1 MGPKE
6 RLSQEDI
13 KIVRQANLLLEQLN
27 AGSSLSCVEDINA
40 AVYVT
45 LFEGLCGEKL
55 HGVIQKPIS
64 REDEIQNIQLVIDI
78 LSRDILHTSLAHITG
93 RDVVDGNRESIL
105 NLLEIFGGLLEYI
118 LNKIDSDASTDG
130 EGDLEDLDDDPDA
143 VEPDVIDQILERELQ
158 RNYSLEG
165 SPERVTPKASPAR
178 RRLPLRSPKA
188 EPGRRTLF
196 SPSKPTKA
204 SELSPKKS
212 LSETEELIAAVNGSC
227 VAGKESMTS
236 TEQNSTNDLIKE
248 GENLERDLL
257 SDRYKPMKTSAEIR
271 EDLARHRRDLGL
283 LKDPFDDLIPVA
295 PEKDK
300 KQSNVKTSAPLSGDS
315 YKSLQDMVEV
325 TAAMAEEA
333 VSCSPNR
340 ARTILR
346 NMDSEYNIE
355 QFRSTHPSPKKTQH
369 KSPPRKTKSPAR
381 NSDDDFFSDSEL
393 NPSHA
398 KRKVSFMV
406 ERSTTSES
414 SPSFLR
420 SAPRYK
426 PKTKSAWTEK
436 KEGTKKPAPRPRQGP
451 TQRAGQC
458 RDSSLFDFEKN
469 PANFSYDEYLKKQFH
484 EIIDDVLSFDEAMP
498 NRYRSRNDQQKHH
511 TSKLGS
517 KSKGNYSISDTQRLL
532 KKESDVN
539 KRKVDFLQRIY
550 QEDLDELQNEAEYG
564 LSQDRRGAK
573 EVEEVY
579 KKKVLTGA
587 KKSAKPHETG
597 MKKKTPS
604 HKPSVCSK
612 AKRKSPSGV
621 TSVPKQKLT
630 IKDDEDILPVLLKEF
645 PHLHLS
651 LHTWHEL
658 WRKGIHQIEQVSRA
672 NQEVRRKKSK
682 AKAELE
688 EAEKRHEIMVNIMK
702 KEIEHGQR
710 MKEIKER
717 QKQTVAAKNL
727 IQEKRAQSVRSR
739 KYYDDYQVRM
749 RSKMLKRRTREEM
762 IFRKLFKDGL
772 DIQKDRVRELK
783 KYAKEQRDSQAS
795 TQRNEI
801 ESMENYYR
809 DQFEMLAE
817 SITKERKEILM
828 REKAQQKVLQQMKK
842 ELRQKME
849 TEIGQ
854 LQEQLVRDDDD
865 AYFRQLDADR
875 VIHNLQL
882 AKFHANNV

>member
-6 RLSQEDI
+6 RLNQEDI

-27 AGSSLSCVEDINA
+27 AGSSLGCVEDINA

-93 RDVVDGNRESIL
+93 REVVDGNRESIW

-130 EGDLEDLDDDPDA
+130 EGDLDELEDDPDA
-143 VEPDVIDQILERELQ
+143 VEPDVIDRILERELQ

-165 SPERVTPKASPAR
+165 SPDRLTPKASPIR
-178 RRLPLRSPKA
+178 RRSPIRSP
-188 EPGRRTLF
+188 ERGRRTLL
-196 SPSKPTKA
+196 SPSKLPQS
-204 SELSPKKS
+204 SEPSPKKS
-212 LSETEELIAAVNGSC
+212 LSETDDLIAAVNGNS
-227 VAGKESMTS
+227 AGVKETTAS
-236 TEQNSTNDLIKE
+236 TDQNSTNELIKE
-248 GENLERDLL
+248 GENLEKELL
-257 SDRYKPMKTSAEIR
+257 SDRYKPMKTAAQIR
-271 EDLARHRRDLGL
+271 EDLARHRRELGL
-283 LKDPFDDLIPVA
+283 TRDPFSDLVPVPA
-295 PEKDK
+295 TNDK
-300 KQSNVKTSAPLSGDS
+300 RQSNVKTGDVKGEES
-315 YKSLQDMVEV
+315 YKSLKDMVES

-333 VSCSPNR
+333 VNCSPNR

-346 NMDSEYNIE
+346 SMESDYNIE
-355 QFRSTHPSPKKTQH
+355 QFRSTYPSPKKTQS

-381 NSDDDFFSDSEL
+381 NSDDNFFSDSEL
-393 NPSHA
+393 NPSNA
-398 KRKVSFMV
+398 KRKVSFLV

-426 PKTKSAWTEK
+426 PKTKTAWTEK
-436 KEGTKKPAPRPRQGP
+436 TEGTNKTGRPRQDN
-451 TQRAGQC
+451 TQRRGTSG
-458 RDSSLFDFEKN
+458 DSSLFDFEKN

-484 EIIDDVLSFDEAMP
+484 EIIDDVLSIDEAMP
-498 NRYRSRNDQQKHH
+498 PRFRSRNDQQKHH
-511 TSKLGS
+511 ISKLGS
-517 KSKGNYSISDTQRLL
+517 KSKGNYSISDTQKLL
-532 KKESDVN
+532 KNEKGVN

-564 LSQDRRGAK
+564 LSKDRKDARQ
-573 EVEEVY
+573 VEDEY

-587 KKSAKPHETG
+587 KTSTKPKETG
-597 MKKKTPS
+597 MKKKTPI
-604 HKPSVCSK
+604 HKHSVCSK

-621 TSVPKQKLT
+621 TAVPKQRLT
-630 IKDDEDILPVLLKEF
+630 IKDDEDILPILLKEF

-658 WRKGIHQIEQVSRA
+658 WRKGIHQIEQVTRA

-682 AKAELE
+682 AKSELE

-717 QKQTVAAKNL
+717 HKQTVTAKNM
-727 IQEKRAQSVRSR
+727 IQEKRAQSARSR

-749 RSKMLKRRTREEM
+749 RSKMLKRRTKEEM

-783 KYAKEQRDSQAS
+783 KYAKEQRDTQAS

-817 SITKERKEILM
+817 SITKERKEILV
-828 REKAQQKVLQQMKK
+828 REKAQQKVLGQMKK
-842 ELRQKME
+842 ELRHKME
-849 TEIGQ
+849 SEIRL
-854 LQEQLVRDDDD
+854 LQDQLVRDDDD

-882 AKFHANNV
+882 AKYHANNV

>member
-55 HGVIQKPIS
+55 QGVIQKPVS
-64 REDEIQNIQLVIDI
+64 REDEIQNVQLVIDI

-93 RDVVDGNRESIL
+93 RDAIDGNRESIL

-118 LNKIDSDASTDG
+118 LNKIESDVSTDG
-130 EGDLEDLDDDPDA
+130 EGDPDELDEDPDA
-143 VEPDVIDQILERELQ
+143 VQPEVIDKILERELQ

-165 SPERVTPKASPAR
+165 SPERLTPKGSPAR
-178 RRLPLRSPKA
+178 RSPIKSPKS
-188 EPGRRTLF
+188 ELRRKALL
-196 SPSKPTKA
+196 SPSKPSKI
-204 SELSPKKS
+204 SGPSLKKT
-212 LSETEELIAAVNGSC
+212 LSETEDLIAAVND
-227 VAGKESMTS
+227 TS
-236 TEQNSTNDLIKE
+236 TGCKETTVSTDQNSTNELIKE
-248 GENLERDLL
+248 GENLEKDLL
-257 SDRYKPMKTSAEIR
+257 SDRYRPGKTAAQIR

-283 LKDPFDDLIPVA
+283 PKDPFSDLVPVT
-295 PEKDK
+295 EIDDK
-300 KQSNVKTSAPLSGDS
+300 KQSNMKTSNSKDTES
-315 YKSLQDMVEV
+315 YENLRNLVEE

-333 VSCSPNR
+333 LYCSPNQ

-346 NMDSEYNIE
+346 SMENDYNTGKLT
-355 QFRSTHPSPKKTQH
+355 RTYPSPKKDQYG
-369 KSPPRKTKSPAR
+369 SPPRKTKSPTR
-381 NSDDDFFSDSEL
+381 VSEDEFFSDSEL
-393 NPSHA
+393 TPSRA

-406 ERSTTSES
+406 ERSTTSDS

-420 SAPRYK
+420 TAPRYK

-436 KEGTKKPAPRPRQGP
+436 KEGSKKPTRPRQDN
-451 TQRAGQC
+451 TQRRGISG
-458 RDSSLFDFEKN
+458 DSSLFDFEKN
-469 PANFSYDEYLKKQFH
+469 PANFSYDDYLKKQFH
-484 EIIDDVLSFDEAMP
+484 EIIDDVLSEDEAMP
-498 NRYRSRNDQQKHH
+498 ARFRSRNDQQKIH
-511 TSKLGS
+511 SSRLGS

-532 KKESDVN
+532 NKEKDVN

-550 QEDLDELQNEAEYG
+550 REDLDELQNEAEYG
-564 LSQDRRGAK
+564 LSKDRKDAK
-573 EVEEVY
+573 QVEDVY
-579 KKKVLTGA
+579 KKKVLTGPKA
-587 KKSAKPHETG
+587 SVKPKEPG
-597 MKKKTPS
+597 MKKKMPV

-612 AKRKSPSGV
+612 AKRKSPSG
-621 TSVPKQKLT
+621 TTALPKQKMT
-630 IKDDEDILPVLLKEF
+630 IKDDEDILPLLLKEF

-658 WRKGIHQIEQVSRA
+658 WRKGIHQIEQVTRA

-702 KEIEHGQR
+702 KELEHGQR

-727 IQEKRAQSVRSR
+727 IQEKRAQSARSR

-783 KYAKEQRDSQAS
+783 KYAQEQRDSQAS
-795 TQRNEI
+795 AQRNEI

-817 SITKERKEILM
+817 SITKERKEILI
-828 REKAQQKVLQQMKK
+828 REKAQQKVLEQMKK
-842 ELRQKME
+842 ELRKKME
-849 TEIGQ
+849 SEIHL
-854 LQEQLVRDDDD
+854 LQDQFVRDDDD

-882 AKFHANNV
+882 AKYHVNV